1 MGGKT
6 GLLAA
11 LVTRVV
17 LVLGLAYV
25 SLWWSYQHFYGVFAI
40 SPDDVGLAPS
50 GGGLGD
56 VFGAVLRLGL
66 WLSIALLALG
76 LLPVFCIG
84 LALYAFERTRERGTT
99 VPTQAAQEHDRAS
112 AGAADAGDEAAND
125 ANDPAARE
133 TSKSRL
139 RDPLPLV
146 KSGGAVLLALVL
158 LALVFAAN
166 AKIVTP
172 VYAGV
177 VVALVVGVTLLCWYL
192 AGSHPVPAQTTKTR
206 TRTKTP
212 SFEIRWWAGRQTWLL
227 RISDL
232 FLVLAVIGVLF
243 VDLPGDAHNV
253 ATTLLRD
260 AGTTKECKV
269 PGVGAPL
276 GRFRLDLLNVRG
288 IPATFAVATLP
299 RGLPSRR
306 PFDGIYLGTANG
318 WIVIYQKVSESRG
331 RILRIPSSSGAS
343 IIVDGQ
349 LPNCDGVH

>member
-84 LALYAFERTRERGTT
+84 LALYAFERTREGGSAASTQ
-99 VPTQAAQEHDRAS
+99 PTEEHHRA
-112 AGAADAGDEAAND
+112 DEAAND
-125 ANDPAARE
+125 ADVPAARE
-133 TSKSRL
+133 SSKSRW

-166 AKIVTP
+166 AKIVSS

-192 AGSHPVPAQTTKTR
+192 AGSHPVPAQTTRTR

-299 RGLPSRR
+299 RGLPSRL

-318 WIVIYQKVSESRG
+318 WIVIYQKVSESKG

>member
-6 GLLAA
+6 SWLAA

-66 WLSIALLALG
+66 WLSVALLALG

-84 LALYAFERTRERGTT
+84 LALYAFERTREGGSAAS
-99 VPTQAAQEHDRAS
+99 TQPMEEHHRA
-112 AGAADAGDEAAND
+112 DEAAND
-125 ANDPAARE
+125 AGPAATE
-133 TSKSRL
+133 TGKSGR
-139 RDPLPLV
+139 RDPRLLL
-146 KSGGAVLLALVL
+146 KSVGAVILALAL
-158 LALVFAAN
+158 LGVVFAAN
-166 AKIVTP
+166 AKIVTRI
-172 VYAGV
+172 YAGV
-177 VVALVVGVTLLCWYL
+177 VVALVVVVTFLCLRFARSY
-192 AGSHPVPAQTTKTR
+192 PVPAIKRR
-206 TRTKTP
+206 TLSKTP
-212 SFEIRWWAGRQTWLL
+212 SFESRWWTARQKWLL

-243 VDLPGDAHNV
+243 VDLPGDAHDV
-253 ATTLLRD
+253 ATTLLKN
-260 AGTTKECKV
+260 AGTRKECKV
-269 PGVGAPL
+269 PGLGAPL

-299 RGLPSRR
+299 HGLPGRR
-306 PFDGIYLGTANG
+306 PFAGIYLGSANG
-318 WIVIYQKVSESRG
+318 WIVIYEKTGGSRG

>member
-66 WLSIALLALG
+66 WLSVALLALG
-76 LLPVFCIG
+76 LLPVFCIA
-84 LALYAFERTRERGTT
+84 LALYAFERTREGGTT
-99 VPTQAAQEHDRAS
+99 ASMQTTEEHRGAS
-112 AGAADAGDEAAND
+112 AGTADAGAEAAND
-125 ANDPAARE
+125 TGIPAARE
-133 TSKSRL
+133 SRTSRL
-139 RDPLPLV
+139 SDPRLLV
-146 KSGGAVLLALVL
+146 KSGGAVLLALAL
-158 LALVFAAN
+158 LAVVFAAN

-177 VVALVVGVTLLCWYL
+177 VVTLVVGVTLLCWYL
-192 AGSHPVPAQTTKTR
+192 AGSHPVPAQTTKMR

-212 SFEIRWWAGRQTWLL
+212 SFEIRWWTTRQTWLL
-227 RISDL
+227 RMSDL

-243 VDLPGDAHNV
+243 VDLPGDAHDV
-253 ATTLLRD
+253 ATTLLKD
-260 AGTTKECKV
+260 AGTRKECKV
-269 PGVGAPL
+269 PGVGAPF

-288 IPATFAVATLP
+288 IPATFAVAALP

-306 PFDGIYLGTANG
+306 PFDGIYLGSANG
-318 WIVIYQKVSESRG
+318 WIVIYQKIDDSRG

-343 IIVDGQ
+343 IIVDGR